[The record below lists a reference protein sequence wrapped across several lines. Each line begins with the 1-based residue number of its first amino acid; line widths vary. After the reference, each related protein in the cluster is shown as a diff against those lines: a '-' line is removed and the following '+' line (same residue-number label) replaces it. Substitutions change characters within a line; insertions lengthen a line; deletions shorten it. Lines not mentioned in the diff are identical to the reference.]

1 MSTCTTCY
9 GTNTAQPCASVGCL
23 STNYAKCISY
33 SGANLFCQQ
42 GSIATFTF
50 TGVAVSSPVDV
61 TVTASV
67 TGGNGTDATF
77 VVVRKA
83 GQTTY
88 EVTLEN
94 QGAGYEV
101 SDVLTIP
108 GNLLGGATP
117 ANDVAISITGLT
129 PVIANGSN
137 LDSVIANLNNR
148 LCLVSTQSPSGLDY
162 TAFNY
167 QCLRVGG
174 NLESVGTP
182 ITTAQGFTEAV
193 AAALCS
199 LNTRVKS
206 VEVPQIIVDS
216 YFGGSIISGT
226 STLVQILNKYGE
238 AIGDINDKFT
248 INSPH
253 TCNTFTHLTNL
264 TTKPSPTA
272 SLGTWFDWVSTN
284 LCNNYTI
291 LDGKITEQNT
301 EHALIN
307 TFLYGINQPYPLSR
321 GNNFVNTACLSGGS
335 ATSDVRTAV
344 NLIAT
349 RLCSLTTQ
357 VNSLANPTYTLD
369 WSSCFSGSY
378 PTNSLW
384 GVQNTIANPSPLS
397 GFVNTTTLQTHLDQI
412 VKVLSNLNLKAGS
425 GITFAYDGCGATI
438 SATSSGFQCSEL
450 NNCNLDAMKD
460 VTYAGVDSVG
470 TILVRRIKPGS
481 SPITNEWVNSN
492 LRYIVNRINGPQTI
506 FPTYNSA
513 NNSLDLTLNF
523 PSFSKVSLSSNVNT
537 SGPVPNTFGF
547 LSTPL
552 SAPAASNY
560 PQLILDN
567 NTGVCNFY
575 GDTGFTLNNNTGTTI
590 VLTQGTEIFPFT
602 TALSNSVYF
611 PENAPTN
618 GRNITSM
625 TTGIRLTTGNVF
637 VGTSSFIF
645 KIYSQ
650 SNFPFTVPGVT
661 IAPISII
668 YQGPTVNVLAGQ
680 YFDFHIGGLSWSVI

>member
-67 TGGNGTDATF
+67 TGGHGTDATF

-357 VNSLANPTYTLD
+357 VNSLANPTYTLG
-369 WSSCFSGSY
+369 WSSCFSGTY

-384 GVQNTIANPSPLS
+384 GVQNTIANGLPLS

-412 VKVLSNLNLKAGS
+412 VKVLSNLNLKAGP

-438 SATSSGFQCSEL
+438 SAIGGNTFDCAQL
-450 NNCNLDAMKD
+450 NNCSINNLGDVNIISPIINGDSLTYDAVSGKWVD
-460 VTYAGVDSVG
+460 RTVNILINGSGSGVTKTVTSNTINYNLNIASIVSGTTYYFSSVPNPLTYGIWRFEPSIRYGITRIGTNGMPYVAINSGIGTVMGGFRIAITGPTSWPIANNFYDTGINYNISPFNIDTDIYVPVSLQVFNPAGVPQSVH
-470 TILVRRIKPGS
+470 PG
-481 SPITNEWVNSN
+481 I
-492 LRYIVNRINGPQTI
+492 IQIG
-506 FPTYNSA
+506 
-513 NNSLDLTLNF
+513 
-523 PSFSKVSLSSNVNT
+523 FSSSNTIRIYV
-537 SGPVPNTFGF
+537 
-547 LSTPL
+547 
-552 SAPAASNY
+552 SA
-560 PQLILDN
+560 
-567 NTGVCNFY
+567 
-575 GDTGFTLNNNTGTTI
+575 
-590 VLTQGTEIFPFT
+590 FT
-602 TALSNSVYF
+602 TFSFGATDFIEVII
-611 PENAPTN
+611 PT
-618 GRNITSM
+618 TS
-625 TTGIRLTTGNVF
+625 
-637 VGTSSFIF
+637 
-645 KIYSQ
+645 
-650 SNFPFTVPGVT
+650 FTV
-661 IAPISII
+661 
-668 YQGPTVNVLAGQ
+668 N
-680 YFDFHIGGLSWSVI
+680 

>member
-50 TGVAVSSPVDV
+50 TGVAVSSSVDV

-83 GQTTY
+83 GETTY

-117 ANDVAISITGLT
+117 ANDVAITITGLT

-238 AIGDINDKFT
+238 AIGDVNDSFT

-264 TTKPSPTA
+264 TAKPSPTT

-349 RLCSLTTQ
+349 NLCSLTTQ
-357 VNSLANPTYTLD
+357 VNSLSNPTYTLG
-369 WSSCFSGSY
+369 WSSCFSGTY

-384 GVQNTIANPSPLS
+384 GVQNISTYGFPLS
-397 GFVNTTTLQTHLDQI
+397 GFLNTTTLQTHLDQI
-412 VKVLSNLNLKAGS
+412 VKVLSNLNLKAGP
-425 GITFAYDGCGATI
+425 GITLTNDGCGAII
-438 SATSSGFQCSEL
+438 SASSSFNCSQL
-450 NNCNLDAMKD
+450 NSC
-460 VTYAGVDSVG
+460 
-470 TILVRRIKPGS
+470 
-481 SPITNEWVNSN
+481 
-492 LRYIVNRINGPQTI
+492 
-506 FPTYNSA
+506 
-513 NNSLDLTLNF
+513 
-523 PSFSKVSLSSNVNT
+523 
-537 SGPVPNTFGF
+537 
-547 LSTPL
+547 
-552 SAPAASNY
+552 
-560 PQLILDN
+560 
-567 NTGVCNFY
+567 
-575 GDTGFTLNNNTGTTI
+575 TLNNLGDVNIGVPSDGSILLRNTISNQWEDASMRLI
-590 VLTQGTEIFPFT
+590 VQYSNSTFGSGGIDNYSYERASGQLRNINTVKFPINSEAQLQPDPGCPLFVQPLSEYSSSPLNLPQIRKIQTSGLATPSKYTGFILTNNTVSPYTFANNTSIPVLNWINDSLHPNNDIDILT
-602 TALSNSVYF
+602 TATIKSS
-611 PENAPTN
+611 
-618 GRNITSM
+618 
-625 TTGIRLTTGNVF
+625 TGVF
-637 VGTSSFIF
+637 VGLAQVVVHIVAIASAGPSFQLIRLKNRRGSSGGDITLAPNESLEIF
-645 KIYSQ
+645 
-650 SNFPFTVPGVT
+650 
-661 IAPISII
+661 
-668 YQGPTVNVLAGQ
+668 
-680 YFDFHIGGLSWSVI
+680 IGGFSWSINRDF